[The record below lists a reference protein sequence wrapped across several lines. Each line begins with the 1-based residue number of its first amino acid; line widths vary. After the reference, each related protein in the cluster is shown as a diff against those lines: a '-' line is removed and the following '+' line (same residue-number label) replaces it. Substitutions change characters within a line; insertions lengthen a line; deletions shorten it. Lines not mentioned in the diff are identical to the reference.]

1 MGVISFRNLAYSNAD
16 EVCFG
21 IAKKPLKYGFELSV
35 GDGKVVPE
43 VKYILKPGF
52 ENKPKLIIEEYGK
65 ITLSIMHRALNLG
78 FRNVQLDTELTEPLT
93 MNPDLSGEIAK
104 LQKEIL
110 SRYYSEYGLK
120 SALRITIADTRR
132 FSTGLRSGEYL
143 KMMIETVKSVSINGA
158 DLISVESRGGQEIF
172 SYSLIRNDLKG
183 ILFSIAIL
191 SIRDV
196 SFLWREIVK
205 KCSKAIPA
213 GDSACALA
221 NSAMVLANGLME
233 RRISHILAAVIRAM
247 CAVRTL
253 KCYEEGA
260 QGPGK
265 DCAYENAIVKIIT
278 GYPISMEG
286 KTASYAHSSLLGNIS
301 AAICDLWSN
310 ETIVFEDFFGGKS
323 TAVILETLGY
333 DAELMNKSID
343 MNINKTLQ
351 KILVNSDIYRD
362 PQALILSPENA
373 FRIAKS
379 ITSSNTDYERTVNA
393 LKESLRIIEEKLS
406 SLNLPKSEITY
417 LSILKTFLN
426 EIPDEDELIKS
437 SINKYSRISDFKPEN
452 YDLS

>member
-1 MGVISFRNLAYSNAD
+1 MGVVSFRNLAYSNAD

-52 ENKPKLIIEEYGK
+52 ENKPKLLVDEYEK
-65 ITLSIMHRALNLG
+65 IALSIVHRALNLG

-104 LQKEIL
+104 SQKEIL
-110 SRYYSEYGLK
+110 SKYYSEYGLK
-120 SALRITIADTRR
+120 SALRITIADIRR
-132 FSTGLRSGEYL
+132 FNIGLRCGEYL
-143 KMMIETVKSVSINGA
+143 KMMMETIKSVSTNGA
-158 DLISVESRGGQEIF
+158 DLISVESRGGQEVF
-172 SYSLIRNDLKG
+172 SYSLIRNDLRG

-196 SFLWREIVK
+196 SFLWHEIVK
-205 KCSKAIPA
+205 TCSKAIPA
-213 GDSACALA
+213 SDSACALA
-221 NSAMVLANGLME
+221 NSAMVLANGLVD
-233 RRISHILAAVIRAM
+233 RRISHILAAAIRAM

-265 DCAYENAIVKIIT
+265 DCAYENTIVKIIT

-323 TAVILETLGY
+323 TAVILEALGY
-333 DAELMNKSID
+333 DTELMNKSIS
-343 MNINKTLQ
+343 MNVNKTLQ

-379 ITSSNTDYERTVNA
+379 ITSTDTDYERVIKA
-393 LKESLRIIEEKLS
+393 FKESLEIIEGELNSLS
-406 SLNLPKSEITY
+406 LPKLETTY
-417 LSILKTFLN
+417 LSILKKFLN
-426 EIPDEDELIKS
+426 NVPDEDKLIKD
-437 SINKYSRISDFKPEN
+437 SINKYSRIPDFKPEN